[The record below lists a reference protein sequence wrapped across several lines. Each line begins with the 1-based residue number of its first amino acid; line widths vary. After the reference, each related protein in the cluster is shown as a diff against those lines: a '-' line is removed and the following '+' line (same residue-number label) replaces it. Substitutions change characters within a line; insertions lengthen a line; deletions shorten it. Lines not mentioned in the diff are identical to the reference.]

1 MMIASLQMFGFR
13 ALWSPFFL
21 LFLLCIA
28 VIYMLI
34 VGPWRHKFT
43 DEGPATP
50 KQKAYFL
57 TGIVL
62 LYLCKGSPIDLL
74 GHLMFSAHM
83 VQMAVLYLII
93 PQCFILG
100 IPNWLYERMF
110 AVRAVKKTF
119 LFFTKPLIALLL
131 FNGLFSFY
139 HVPLIFDVIKT
150 NALYHAVVTTAIFI
164 VAFFMWWPL
173 VNKLPQWQTISG
185 LKKVGYIF
193 ADGVLLTPACA
204 LIIFANSPLYQTY
217 TDPQAW
223 LTALQLCVPKGTLA
237 SLNLTGPQMFLSM
250 SPLHDQQL
258 GGVLMKII
266 QEIVYGT
273 MLFFIFID
281 WYHKERAKESAETIM
296 SPQPGK

>member
-1 MMIASLQMFGFR
+1 MIASLQMFGFR

-28 VIYMLI
+28 VMYMLI
-34 VGPWRHKFT
+34 VGPWHHKFT
-43 DEGPATP
+43 KEGPATP

-62 LYLCKGSPIDLL
+62 LYLCKGSPLDLL
-74 GHLMFSAHM
+74 SHLMFSAHM
-83 VQMAVLYLII
+83 IQMAILYLMI

-100 IPNWLYERMF
+100 IPNWLYERMLE
-110 AVRAVKKTF
+110 VRAVKGIF
-119 LFFTKPLIALLL
+119 LFFTKPFVALLL

-139 HVPLIFDVIKT
+139 HVPLIFDFLNT
-150 NALYHAVVTTAIFI
+150 NALYHAVVTIAIFI

-173 VNKLPQWQTISG
+173 VNKLPQWQTLSG
-185 LKKVGYIF
+185 LRKVGFIF

-204 LIIFANSPLYQTY
+204 LIIFANSPLYQTF

-223 LTALQLCVPKGTLA
+223 LTSLQLCVPKGTLA

-250 SPLHDQQL
+250 PPLYDQQL

-281 WYHKERAKESAETIM
+281 WYRKEREKESVETII